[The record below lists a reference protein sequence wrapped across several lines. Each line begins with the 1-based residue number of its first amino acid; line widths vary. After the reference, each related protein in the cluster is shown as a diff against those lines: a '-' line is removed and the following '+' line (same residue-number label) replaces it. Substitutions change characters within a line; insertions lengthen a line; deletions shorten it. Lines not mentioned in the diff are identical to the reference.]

1 MLKTIQNGSETKFV
15 YFALDELRLLFN
27 SHYKEPFTVDLE
39 EGEICCSFNH
49 RISFLLK
56 KLSFSC
62 DWLFFPLEIIKSL
75 RKWKSRFIDIV
86 LKWRLSISYFHNL
99 WVKKQLLKR
108 GIPGKKKEK
117 LKTPGRKAFV
127 QRHPVS
133 CIPTLPPPPRQ
144 TTFLRLCKFY
154 PILNNSL
161 LVTKYT
167 KRKNC
172 KPKSS
177 QCFLVPF
184 WKL

>member
-27 SHYKEPFTVDLE
+27 FHYKEPFTVDLE

-62 DWLFFPLEIIKSL
+62 DWRFFPLEIVKSL

-86 LKWRLSISYFHNL
+86 LKWRLNISYFHNL

-108 GIPGKKKEK
+108 GIPGKKGRN
-117 LKTPGRKAFV
+117 LKHQEERRLFRGILY
-127 QRHPVS
+127 PVS
-133 CIPTLPPPPRQ
+133 QPPLPPQ

-167 KRKNC
+167 KRKSC

-177 QCFLVPF
+177 QCSLVLF

>member
-62 DWLFFPLEIIKSL
+62 DWRFFPLEIIKSL

-86 LKWRLSISYFHNL
+86 LKWRLNISYFHNL

-133 CIPTLPPPPRQ
+133 CIPTPPPPPPRA
-144 TTFLRLCKFY
+144 
-154 PILNNSL
+154 NNIS
-161 LVTKYT
+161 KAM
-167 KRKNC
+167 
-172 KPKSS
+172 
-177 QCFLVPF
+177 
-184 WKL
+184 

>member
-62 DWLFFPLEIIKSL
+62 DWRFFPLEIIKSL

-86 LKWRLSISYFHNL
+86 LKWRLNISYFHNL

-108 GIPGKKKEK
+108 GIPGKKKRN
-117 LKTPGRKAFV
+117 LKHQEERRRV

-133 CIPTLPPPPRQ
+133 CIPTLPPPANNIS
-144 TTFLRLCKFY
+144 KVMK
-154 PILNNSL
+154 ILPHFKQFL

-177 QCFLVPF
+177 QCSLVLF